1 MPQRRGAAHPRA
13 ELIAAEVLSI
23 RAEYTPGVVSYRDL
37 AQEYGVS
44 ATTISDIVNRRTW
57 KHL

>member
-1 MPQRRGAAHPRA
+1 MPQLRGTAHPRA
-13 ELIAAEVLSI
+13 ELIATEVLSI

-37 AQEYGVS
+37 AQAYGVS
-44 ATTISDIVNRRTW
+44 STTISDIVNRRTW